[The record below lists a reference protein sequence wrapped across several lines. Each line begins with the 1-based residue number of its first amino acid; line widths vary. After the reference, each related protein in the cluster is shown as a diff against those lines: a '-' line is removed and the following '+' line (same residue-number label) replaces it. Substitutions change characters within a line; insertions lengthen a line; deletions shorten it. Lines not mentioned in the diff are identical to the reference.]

1 MWSFTVLLCVGAAQ
15 QNVKRLGTKIASG
28 GKDDGGGWVSEVGL
42 WLRAVLGRQ
51 EKDAHPG
58 HAFCLLEAPL
68 PPPTRMCSC
77 LPHVAGRSKKIVSQ
91 NKKGGLGKAAKAAFL
106 GK

>member
-1 MWSFTVLLCVGAAQ
+1 MAGGYQKWACGFARFWDA
-15 QNVKRLGTKIASG
+15 KRRMPTQAM
-28 GKDDGGGWVSEVGL
+28 
-42 WLRAVLGRQ
+42 
-51 EKDAHPG
+51 PF
-58 HAFCLLEAPL
+58 AFWKPPS